1 MTNNENKKD
10 IRIRSNVYDSM
21 VKSPNR
27 AMLRATGMGDE
38 EFNQPLIGVIS
49 TWAENTPC
57 NIHLHDLGK
66 VAKQGIMTAGGW
78 PVQFGTI
85 TVADGIAMGTP
96 GMRYSLPSRDI
107 IADSVETAVGGHNCD
122 AFVAIGGCDKNM
134 PGCMIAI
141 ANTEIPAIFVY
152 GGTIAP
158 GKLDGKDIDLVSVF
172 EAIGKWNNNDMTEE
186 EVRRIE
192 CNACPGPG
200 GCGGMYTANTMASAI
215 EAMGMSLPGSSSNP
229 ATTEAKL
236 RDVEAAGEAV
246 LNLLEKKIYPKD
258 IMTRKAFENAITVV
272 MALGGSTNAIL
283 HLMAMAHAANV
294 ELTLDDFNEFQE
306 KVPHLADL
314 KPSGQ
319 YVFQDLYE
327 VGGVSAVMK
336 YLYENGYIHGDCLT
350 VTGKTVAEN
359 LAEVPSLTEG
369 QQVIMPLENPKRKDG
384 PLIVLHGNLASEG
397 AVAKV
402 SGVKVRRHEGP
413 AKVFNTEEEAIQAVL
428 TDEIVEGDVVVVR
441 YVGPKGGPGMPE
453 MLSLSSMIVGKG
465 QGETVALLTDGRF
478 SGGTYGLV
486 VGHIAP
492 EAQDGGPIALLQT
505 GDTVLIDQDTKELTM
520 KVSEEELAK
529 RQESLVIPPLH
540 SRGALGKYAHIVSSS
555 SKGAITDF
563 WKKDEK

>member
-336 YLYENGYIHGDCLT
+336 YLYENGYIHGDCLKKKK
-350 VTGKTVAEN
+350 KTVAEN

-384 PLIVLHGNLASEG
+384 PLIVLHGNLAPDG

-428 TDEIVEGDVVVVR
+428 TDEIVDGDVVVVR

>member
-384 PLIVLHGNLASEG
+384 PLIVLHGNLAPDG

-428 TDEIVEGDVVVVR
+428 TDEIVDGDVVVVR

-505 GDTVLIDQDTKELTM
+505 GDTVLIYQDTKELTM

>member
-1 MTNNENKKD
+1 
-10 IRIRSNVYDSM
+10 M

-38 EFNQPLIGVIS
+38 EFRQPIVGVIS

-66 VAKQGIMTAGGW
+66 IAKKGITTAGGW

-107 IADSVETAVGGHNCD
+107 IADSVEAAVGGHNCD

-141 ANTEIPAIFVY
+141 ANTEIPSIFVY

-172 EAIGKWNNNDMTEE
+172 EAIGKWNHNDMSEE

-215 EAMGMSLPGSSSNP
+215 EAMGMSLPGSSSHP

-236 RDVEAAGEAV
+236 RDVEEAGEAV
-246 LNLLEKKIYPKD
+246 LNLLEKGIYPKD

-294 ELTLDDFNEFQE
+294 ELTLDDFNDFQK

-327 VGGVSAVMK
+327 VGGVPAVMK

-350 VTGKTVAEN
+350 VTGKTIAEN
-359 LAEVPSLTEG
+359 LAEVASLKEG

-384 PLIVLHGNLASEG
+384 PLIVLHGNLAPEG

-413 AKVFNTEEEAIQAVL
+413 AKVFNTEEEAINAVL
-428 TDEIVEGDVVVVR
+428 ADEIVDGDVVVVR

-465 QGETVALLTDGRF
+465 QGETVALITDGRF

-492 EAQDGGPIALLQT
+492 EAQVGGPISLLET
-505 GDTVLIDQDTKELTM
+505 GDTVVIDQDTKELTM
-520 KVSEEELAK
+520 NVSDEELTNRREK
-529 RQESLVIPPLH
+529 VVIPPLH
-540 SRGALGKYAHIVSSS
+540 TRGVLGKYAHIVSSS

-563 WKKDEK
+563 WKKDEQ

>member
-1 MTNNENKKD
+1 MTDKPKD
-10 IRIRSNVYDSM
+10 IRIRSNAYDSV

-38 EFNQPLIGVIS
+38 EFKKPIIGVIS

-57 NIHLHDLGK
+57 NIHLHDLGRLAREG
-66 VAKQGIMTAGGW
+66 VITAGGW

-107 IADSVETAVGGHNCD
+107 IADSVETAISGHNCD

-141 ANTEIPAIFVY
+141 ANTEIPSIFVY

-172 EAIGKWNNNDMTEE
+172 EAIGKWNHNDMTEE

-215 EAMGMSLPGSSSNP
+215 EAMGMSLPGSSSHP
-229 ATTEAKL
+229 AITEEKL

-246 LNLLEKKIYPKD
+246 LNLLEKRIFPKD

-294 ELTLDDFNEFQE
+294 ELTLDDFNDFQE

-327 VGGVSAVMK
+327 VGGVPAVMK
-336 YLYENGYIHGDCLT
+336 YLYENGFIHGDCLT
-350 VTGKTVAEN
+350 VTGKTIAEN
-359 LAEVPSLTEG
+359 LADVPSLKEG
-369 QQVIMPLENPKRKDG
+369 QKVIMPLENPKRKDG
-384 PLIVLHGNLASEG
+384 PLIVLRGNLAPDG

-413 AKVFNTEEEAIQAVL
+413 AKVFNTEEEAINAVL
-428 TDEIVEGDVVVVR
+428 ADDIVDGDVVVVR

-492 EAQDGGPIALLQT
+492 EAQDGGPISLLQT
-505 GDTVLIDQDTKELTM
+505 GDTVVVDQDTKEITM
-520 KVSEEELAK
+520 KVSDEELAR
-529 RQESLVIPPLH
+529 RQAEVVIPPLL

-563 WKKDEK
+563 WKKEE

>member
-1 MTNNENKKD
+1 MTNDQPKKD

-38 EFNQPLIGVIS
+38 EFRQPIVGVIS

-66 VAKQGIMTAGGW
+66 IAKEGITTAGGW

-107 IADSVETAVGGHNCD
+107 IADSVEAAVGGHNCD

-141 ANTEIPAIFVY
+141 ANTEIPSIFVY

-172 EAIGKWNNNDMTEE
+172 EAIGKWNHNDMSEE

-215 EAMGMSLPGSSSNP
+215 EAMGMSLPGSSSHP

-236 RDVEAAGEAV
+236 RDVEEAGEAV
-246 LNLLEKKIYPKD
+246 LNLLEKGIYPKD

-294 ELTLDDFNEFQE
+294 ELTLDDFNDFQK

-327 VGGVSAVMK
+327 VGGVPAVMK

-350 VTGKTVAEN
+350 VTGKTIAEN
-359 LAEVPSLTEG
+359 LAEVASLKEG

-384 PLIVLHGNLASEG
+384 PLIVLHGNLAPEG

-413 AKVFNTEEEAIQAVL
+413 AKVFNTEEEAINAVL
-428 TDEIVEGDVVVVR
+428 ADEIVDGDVVVVR

-465 QGETVALLTDGRF
+465 QGETVALITDGRF

-492 EAQDGGPIALLQT
+492 EAQVGGPISLLET
-505 GDTVLIDQDTKELTM
+505 GDTVVIDQDTKELTM
-520 KVSEEELAK
+520 NVSDEELTNRREK
-529 RQESLVIPPLH
+529 VVIPPLH
-540 SRGALGKYAHIVSSS
+540 TRGVLGKYAHIVSSS

-563 WKKDEK
+563 WKKDEQ

>member
-1 MTNNENKKD
+1 MTNNQSKKD

-38 EFNQPLIGVIS
+38 EFKKPIVGVIS

-66 VAKQGIMTAGGW
+66 LAKEGVITAGGW

-107 IADSVETAVGGHNCD
+107 IADSVEAAIGGHNCD

-141 ANTEIPAIFVY
+141 ANSEIPSIFVY

-172 EAIGKWNNNDMTEE
+172 EAIGKWNHHDMTAE

-229 ATTEAKL
+229 ATTQDKL
-236 RDVEAAGEAV
+236 DDVQAAGEAV
-246 LNLLEKKIYPKD
+246 LNLLEKGIYPKD

-294 ELTLDDFNEFQE
+294 ELTLDDFNDFQE

-336 YLYENGYIHGDCLT
+336 YLLEKGFLHGDCLT
-350 VTGKTVAEN
+350 VTGKTIAEN
-359 LAEVPSLTEG
+359 LAEVPSLTPG
-369 QQVIMPLENPKRKDG
+369 QKVIMPLENPKRADG
-384 PLIVLHGNLASEG
+384 PLIVLHGNLAPDG

-428 TDEIVEGDVVVVR
+428 ADEIVDGDVVVVR

-465 QGETVALLTDGRF
+465 QGETVALITDGRF

-505 GDTVLIDQDTKELTM
+505 GDVVVVDQDTKELTM
-520 KVSEEELAK
+520 KVSEAELAK
-529 RQESLVIPPLH
+529 RQAELVIPTLH
-540 SRGALGKYAHIVSSS
+540 SRGVLGKYAHIVSSS

-563 WKKDEK
+563 WKKDE